1 MDLLSRLLALMPVA
15 GRLDVR
21 CHFGAPWR
29 IDDPAAKAREIRYHV
44 LLAGRAIVEDAHGAP
59 VALHAGDIVLFP
71 SGSAHVL
78 HDGSGAAPAAVA
90 KRMENGVSIETNV
103 GDGAIADVLCG
114 RFLLPAVP
122 QRLLREN
129 LPARL
134 VVHSARDRTEAPERL
149 VRLIALLRDEAYEA
163 APGSESLV
171 NHLSGALFGLTL
183 RYASA
188 GDAPPR
194 GLLALAQRPRLQPA
208 IDAMFEAPGKS
219 WTLPELAELCHMSRA
234 TFARHFDEAIGRSA
248 ADVLTDIRMTLAGR
262 MLAQSNDSV
271 AEIGEF
277 VGYQSDA
284 AFQRGFKRHV
294 GMTPAQWRSLA
305 REAAS
310 GA

>member
-29 IDDPAAKAREIRYHV
+29 IDQPGTGPREIRYHV
-44 LLAGRAIVEDAHGAP
+44 LLNGRAIVEDAHGAP

-78 HDGSGAAPAAVA
+78 HDGSGAAPAAVDR
-90 KRMENGVSIETNV
+90 RMENGVALETNT
-103 GDGAIADVLCG
+103 GDGATADVLCG
-114 RFLLPAVP
+114 SFLLPAVP

-134 VVHSARDRTEAPERL
+134 VVHSARDGAQAPERL

-208 IDAMFEAPGKS
+208 IDAMF
-219 WTLPELAELCHMSRA
+219 
-234 TFARHFDEAIGRSA
+234 
-248 ADVLTDIRMTLAGR
+248 
-262 MLAQSNDSV
+262 
-271 AEIGEF
+271 
-277 VGYQSDA
+277 
-284 AFQRGFKRHV
+284 
-294 GMTPAQWRSLA
+294 
-305 REAAS
+305 
-310 GA
+310 